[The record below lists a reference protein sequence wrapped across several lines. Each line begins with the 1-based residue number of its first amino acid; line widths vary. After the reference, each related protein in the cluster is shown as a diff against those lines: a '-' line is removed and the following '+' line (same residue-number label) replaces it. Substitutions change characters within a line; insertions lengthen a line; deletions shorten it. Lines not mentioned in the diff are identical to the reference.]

1 MSLSFAERLHE
12 TRLALGRRIVA
23 HIREGTSDLADAP
36 MRNDVS
42 VYLDPVRHAEERQKL
57 FRETPVVACLSSE
70 IAEPGQFR
78 TFDDTGV
85 PIVVARGRD
94 GEVRAF
100 LNVCLHRGARL
111 VRESRG
117 KAKLFTCWFH
127 GWSYA
132 NDGRLAAVPEAERF
146 ADETGASALPERD
159 HLIAVPVAERFG
171 LVFVQATPGSSMDI
185 DAHLGAFGAQL
196 ELLDLGKAEWVK
208 EGDLP
213 VASNWKFALDTYGEG
228 YHFAALH
235 KQSLAPYFRSDITV
249 YDRFGPHHR
258 VLFVARQ
265 TEAWLDLPEE
275 AWGVDDAIGGI
286 HYLFPNTILFVGSV
300 SPGKRYCTL
309 FRHFPGEDPGQT
321 VTHKTVYAPGGV
333 KDADHRR
340 EVEEA
345 WDATA
350 NVVRTEDYVVSAEG
364 YRNLAALPAG
374 TTVVYGR
381 QELALQNVH
390 RAIAA
395 AIGLPLPDVAIPA
408 PVRAAAE

>member
-1 MSLSFAERLHE
+1 MTLSFAERLHE
-12 TRLALGRRIVA
+12 TRLGLGRRIVE
-23 HIREGTSDLADAP
+23 HIRNGTSDLAEAP

-42 VYLDPVRHAEERQKL
+42 VYLDPMRHAAERQTL
-57 FRETPVVACLSSE
+57 FRETPVIACLSSDIRE
-70 IAEPGQFR
+70 AGEYR

-85 PIVVARGRD
+85 PIVVVRGRD

-117 KAKLFTCWFH
+117 KANLFTCWFH

-146 ADETGASALPERD
+146 ADAHGDSALGDRD
-159 HLIAVPVAERFG
+159 HLIAVPAAERFG
-171 LVFVQATPGSSMDI
+171 LVFVQATPGSTMDI
-185 DAHLGAFGAQL
+185 DAHLGDFGPQL
-196 ELLDLGKAEWVK
+196 EILNLGDAEWVK
-208 EGDLP
+208 EGELP

-235 KQSLAPYFRSDITV
+235 KQTLAPHFRNDITV

-258 VLFVARQ
+258 VLFVSRQ

-275 AWGVDDAIGGI
+275 DWGVDDAIGGI
-286 HYLFPNTILFVGSV
+286 HYIFPNTILFVGSV
-300 SPGKRYCTL
+300 SPGKKYCTL
-309 FRHFPGEDPGQT
+309 FRHFPGEAVGET

-340 EVEEA
+340 EVEDA

-350 NVVRTEDYVVSAEG
+350 HVVRTEDYVVSAEG
-364 YRNLAALPAG
+364 YRNLLALPAG

-381 QELALQNVH
+381 QEIALQNVH
-390 RAIAA
+390 RAIAD
-395 AIGLPLPDVAIPA
+395 AIGMPLPEVRVAA
-408 PVRAAAE
+408 TLRVAAE